1 LIITIALTALIAGC
15 SATGGRPREKEE
27 NRSSREAL
35 FKAVEE
41 VSRPRSIGDYGLL
54 KRQEWALTWAEREMM
69 KKTERGED
77 WTP

>member
-1 LIITIALTALIAGC
+1 M
-15 SATGGRPREKEE
+15 
-27 NRSSREAL
+27 SSREAL

-41 VSRPRSIGDYGLL
+41 VLRPRSIGDYELL

-77 WTP
+77 WTL

>member
-1 LIITIALTALIAGC
+1 MIITIALTAVIAGC
-15 SATGGRPREKEE
+15 GATGGRPREKEE
-27 NRSSREAL
+27 NMSSREAL

-41 VSRPRSIGDYGLL
+41 VLRPRSIGNYELL

-77 WTP
+77 WTL

>member
-1 LIITIALTALIAGC
+1 M
-15 SATGGRPREKEE
+15 
-27 NRSSREAL
+27 SSREAL

-41 VSRPRSIGDYGLL
+41 VSRPRNIGDYQLL